1 MAQKHS
7 LKLNFVMNAILTMSS
22 FIFPLISYPYVSRI
36 LLPEGTGKV
45 SFATSL
51 IAYFIMFAQLG
62 IPTYGVRAC
71 SRVRDDRQALTR
83 TAQELLIINLIMTAL
98 SYTALFLALLFV
110 PRLRAERTLYL
121 LVSLSMIFN
130 TIGMEWLYKALEQY
144 TYITVRSIVF
154 KIVALIAMFVLI
166 HSREDYVIYGGITIL
181 ASSASGIC
189 NFVHARRFIS
199 LRPVGGYRFRPH
211 LKAVA
216 VFFAMACAS
225 TVYTNLDT
233 VMLGFMTSDE
243 TVGYY
248 NAAVRIKSILVSIVT
263 SLGAVLLPR
272 ASYYVERGEMD
283 RFRQITRKALNFVF
297 LAAVPMMIYFMVF
310 ARQGIFLLSG
320 ENYAGAVRPMQW
332 IMPTLLFIGLSNVL
346 GIQILVPL
354 NREKVVLWSIIAGA
368 AVDVVLNVAL
378 IPQYGAS
385 GAAAA
390 TSVAELVVLAVQFFV
405 LGKEATGAFAAVSFG
420 KLLPALAVGIAAAS
434 WVLLMQWG
442 SFVTLLLSGILFFGS
457 YLAMLLVLKEEM
469 VKQLLL
475 QLLKRK

>member
-1 MAQKHS
+1 
-7 LKLNFVMNAILTMSS
+7 
-22 FIFPLISYPYVSRI
+22 
-36 LLPEGTGKV
+36 
-45 SFATSL
+45 
-51 IAYFIMFAQLG
+51 
-62 IPTYGVRAC
+62 
-71 SRVRDDRQALTR
+71 LTR

-98 SYTALFLALLFV
+98 SSTALFLALLFV

-469 VKQLLL
+469 VKQLLM